1 VKPRLNPETAFFP
14 EFGEKSRAEPERQ
27 TPRRQGMRV
36 PVLPLESLLKSKIVL
51 ARPKDLARIPL
62 IRQVLM
68 LRNMDA

>member
-1 VKPRLNPETAFFP
+1 
-14 EFGEKSRAEPERQ
+14 
-27 TPRRQGMRV
+27 MRV